1 MHRKPAPPPSPL
13 PVPVPAAPNVNPF
26 VDHLRTLYSQSPVSN
41 AGTRGTD
48 AYGTYV
54 ETALDS
60 QLIPDVLDGRYRLV
74 IITGNAGD
82 GKTAF
87 LERLVAEARER
98 GGQPGEP
105 RVNGMDLRLPD
116 GRWLRTNNDGSQDEG
131 DRANDDVLLEFFAP
145 FADDA
150 DADPAQTRLIAI
162 NTGRLIDFLT
172 VHAGQFAALAPLV
185 RAGLAGEPA
194 SGDIV
199 VVNLNQRSL
208 VAGDEPVF
216 DRVLA
221 QLTSERYWAACAGCE
236 LARTCYAPH
245 NARTFAHPSAGPKV
259 ARRLRDLYRLVH
271 LRGQLHV
278 TLRDL
283 RSALA
288 FMLTSGRDCAQIHEL
303 YRTGNAEEILS
314 SFYFNS
320 WLGDPGTADRLL
332 RQLSEL
338 DVAPVPQP
346 ALDRRL
352 AAVGPTAGQSMM
364 TIDQRGGYD
373 LELLATAFARL
384 GQDDTPASAGC
395 RVPRGGTAAVLLR
408 VRR

>member
-1 MHRKPAPPPSPL
+1 M
-13 PVPVPAAPNVNPF
+13 PAAPNVNPF

-54 ETALDS
+54 ATALDEH
-60 QLIPDVLDGRYRLV
+60 LIPDVLDGRYRLV

-145 FADDA
+145 VRRRCRVLIR
-150 DADPAQTRLIAI
+150 PETRLIAI
-162 NTGRLIDFLT
+162 NAGRLVDFLA
-172 VHAGQFAALAPLV
+172 VHADQFAALAPLV
-185 RAGLAGEPA
+185 RAGLAGEPT
-194 SGDIV
+194 SSDIV

-208 VAGDEPVF
+208 VAGDAEPVF

-259 ARRLRDLYRLVH
+259 TRRLRDLYRLVH

-303 YRTGNAEEILS
+303 YRTGDAEEILS

-320 WLGDPGTADRLL
+320 WLGHPGTADRLL

-338 DVAPVPQP
+338 DVAAGAATRARPQARRHRPDGGPVDDDHRP
-346 ALDRRL
+346 ARRL
-352 AAVGPTAGQSMM
+352 RPGTARCGLRAARAG
-364 TIDQRGGYD
+364 RY
-373 LELLATAFARL
+373 RR
-384 GQDDTPASAGC
+384 PRPGC
-395 RVPRGGTAAVLLR
+395 RVPRRGTAPVLLR